1 MLADVG
7 KKIKALRTSKDMT
20 LKQLSEL
27 TGYSTGFLSQ
37 LERGLTSVAIDTLS
51 RMCEVFEVEL
61 GHFMEPKRPQR
72 RYVLRQH
79 ELEVSEIEHGAFVNY
94 FATPNLD
101 GRALCPRIFEL
112 MPLGN
117 LDEQIEVYSHGGE
130 EYVYVLEGILTL
142 LIDGEEHALYPG
154 DMAHYASDKPHNWQ
168 NRTTRR
174 VRLLAVHTPNYIAQ
188 PVNGQGVKEVTP

>member
-7 KKIKALRTSKDMT
+7 KKIKALRTAKDMT
-20 LKQLSEL
+20 LKQLSEH

-37 LERGLTSVAIDTLS
+37 LERGLTSVAIDTLN

-61 GHFMEPKRPQR
+61 DHFMEPKRPQR
-72 RYVLRQH
+72 KYVLRQH
-79 ELEVSEIEHGAFVNY
+79 ELEVSEVEQGAFVNY

-101 GRALCPRIFEL
+101 GRMLCPRIFEL
-112 MPLGN
+112 MPHSN
-117 LDEQIEVYSHGGE
+117 LDESIEVYSHGGE

-154 DMAHYASDKPHNWQ
+154 DMAHYSSEKPHNWQ

-174 VRLLAVHTPNYIAQ
+174 IKLLTVHTPNYISSLK
-188 PVNGQGVKEVTP
+188 VNQES